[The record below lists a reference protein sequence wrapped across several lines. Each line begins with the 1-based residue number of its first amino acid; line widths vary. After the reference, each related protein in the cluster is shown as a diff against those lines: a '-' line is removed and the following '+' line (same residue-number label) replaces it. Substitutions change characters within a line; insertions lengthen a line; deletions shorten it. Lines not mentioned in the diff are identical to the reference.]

1 MAETKFTLSSYEPV
15 YAICPEVKIAEEA
28 VRLQA
33 KRWLQ
38 ANYCKNGEEPRL
50 TDAFIKTHVTPN
62 LNPKA
67 PVLKNVNDVLT
78 FIRYNMYRDNR
89 EGQKLSDQSY
99 ICKALAERLEQEL
112 PEELIESAIRDA
124 NYRLE
129 DMLYRNGLQ
138 AKDYCAQKGITEEQL
153 YADVK
158 TSTIQSLKEDS
169 ALKAWAEHANYTLT
183 PDDYY
188 AAIPGESIDDKA
200 AKRRQMELEG
210 RMDGL
215 EEYARMI
222 KALNEVMDN
231 AMVKRE
237 DDPNLEWARY
247 GDVSTTVLDAIQN
260 NPDSFIGFQ
269 G

>member
-1 MAETKFTLSSYEPV
+1 MADMKFTLSSYEPV

-33 KRWLQ
+33 KRWLEREF
-38 ANYCKNGEEPRL
+38 CKNGEEARL

-67 PVLKNVNDVLT
+67 PQLKNVNDVLT

-89 EGQKLSDQSY
+89 EAQKLSDQGY

-112 PEELIESAIRDA
+112 PVELIESAMRDSR
-124 NYRLE
+124 YRLE

-138 AKDYCAQKGITEEQL
+138 IKDYCKQKGITEEQL
-153 YADVK
+153 IADVEQ
-158 TSTIQSLKEDS
+158 STIQSLKEDS

-188 AAIPGESIDDKA
+188 ACIPGESIDDKA
-200 AKRRQMELEG
+200 AKRKQMELEG
-210 RMDGL
+210 RLEGL
-215 EEYARMI
+215 EEYARMT

-237 DDPNLEWARY
+237 DDDSLEWARY
-247 GDVSTTVLDAIQN
+247 GDVSTTVADAIKN
-260 NPDSFIGFQ
+260 NPDFVVGFQ